1 MSFEQ
6 IPEILK
12 NLVTENL
19 TDPEQQRS
27 LIKTVAGFVTRPD
40 SGDSAFDYGRL
51 QEINRANRAKE
62 AGKAAAAKAK
72 VEENK
77 ELRQKLY

>member
-12 NLVTENL
+12 NLVVENL
-19 TDPEQQRS
+19 QDPEQQRD

-40 SGDSAFDYGRL
+40 SDNVGFDYGRL
-51 QEINRANRAKE
+51 QQMRIQDQQD
-62 AGKAAAAKAK
+62 AAAEAAAVKAQ
-72 VEENK
+72 EEREK
-77 ELRQKLY
+77 EK